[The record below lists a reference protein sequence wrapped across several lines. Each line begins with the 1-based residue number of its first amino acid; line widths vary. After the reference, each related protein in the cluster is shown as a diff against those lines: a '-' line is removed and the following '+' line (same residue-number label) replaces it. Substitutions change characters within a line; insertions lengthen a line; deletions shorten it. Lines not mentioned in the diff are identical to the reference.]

1 MCRLKTIATTG
12 GRPDA
17 LSLEKARFVAQQLA
31 IECIPR
37 KKRSVQKLAETYQ
50 AHIIVAGKERYEY
63 FPYGAL
69 EPFFFHPS
77 SAAFRIKR
85 VVRGEID
92 TFIHS
97 ANLQLGDSLI
107 DCTLGLATD
116 SMIAAEVVGDSG
128 RVVGCEANKNVAFIV
143 QQGLQSYDFIA
154 EKLPQLSRMR
164 NIEVVAENAIDYLKK
179 QADNSFDVV
188 YLDPMFE
195 EVIEESKNFQPLRQA
210 GLHDTVSDEWIE
222 QAKRVARKRVVL
234 KAHFRSP
241 LFERFQ
247 FNRTVRP
254 NTKFHFGV
262 ISCEEDEYLE

>member
-17 LSLEKARFVAQQLA
+17 LSLEKARFVEEKLA
-31 IECIPR
+31 IDFIPR
-37 KKRSVQKLAETYQ
+37 KKRSIQKMAEVYE
-50 AHIIVAGKERYEY
+50 ANIIVAGKGRYEY
-63 FPYGAL
+63 FPLGTT

-85 VVRGEID
+85 VAKGEVD
-92 TFIHS
+92 TFIQM
-97 ANLQLGDSLI
+97 ANLQVGDSLL

-116 SMIAAEVVGDSG
+116 SMIAAEIVGDTG
-128 RVVGCEANKNVAFIV
+128 RVVGCEANPNVAFIV
-143 QQGLQSYDFIA
+143 QQGLQNYDFIA
-154 EKLPQLSRMR
+154 ENLSLLAKMR
-164 NIEVVAENAIDYLKK
+164 NIEVIAQNAVDYLK
-179 QADNSFDVV
+179 QQQDNSFDVV

-195 EVIEESKNFQPLRQA
+195 EIIEESTNFKPLRQA
-210 GLHDTVSDEWIE
+210 GVHDVVSDEWIA
-222 QAKRVARKRVVL
+222 QAKRVAKNYVVL

-247 FNRTVRP
+247 FERQIRP

-262 ISCEEDEYLE
+262 INCSS